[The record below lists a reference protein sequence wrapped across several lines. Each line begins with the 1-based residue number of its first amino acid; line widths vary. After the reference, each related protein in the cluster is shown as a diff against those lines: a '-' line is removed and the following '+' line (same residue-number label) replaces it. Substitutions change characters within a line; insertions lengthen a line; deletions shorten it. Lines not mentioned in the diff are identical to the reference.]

1 MKRNTLALLT
11 ILALTL
17 TACGASA
24 STEAATAPQTGGPNQ
39 TMSGLT
45 LIVIG
50 TLKLDGTEQAVTPE
64 QAAELLPLWQVYKD
78 LSSSDTAAQAEV
90 DALVKQIEDTMTGEQ
105 MQAINSMGLTPQDMM
120 TVMQELGLDMGRGQR
135 PSGSGDTTQD
145 GGGGFMPPGGG
156 MPPDMGGGGAPGGGG
171 GMPGD
176 GGQGLSQDQ
185 IATAQAARGAG
196 GGPVGDPNRVPTTLI
211 DVIIEY
217 LQTVAGS

>member
-1 MKRNTLALLT
+1 MKKLTLLLT
-11 ILALTL
+11 LLALTL

-45 LIVIG
+45 LIIIG

-78 LSSSDTAAQAEV
+78 LSSSDTAAQVEV
-90 DALVKQIEDTMTGEQ
+90 DALAEQIEDTMTDEQ
-105 MQAINSMGLTPQDMM
+105 MQAINAMGLTPQDMM

-145 GGGGFMPPGGG
+145 GGGGFMPP
-156 MPPDMGGGGAPGGGG
+156 DMGGGGAPGGG
-171 GMPGD
+171 
-176 GGQGLSQDQ
+176 QGLSQSQ

-196 GGPVGDPNRVPTTLI
+196 GGPVGDPNRVPSTLI
-211 DVIIEY
+211 DAIIEY
-217 LQTVAGS
+217 LQTVAGT